1 LSICTSLSRI
11 WFVINVVACYDCW
24 ARLLYKRSPTLRR
37 LVEALPPTCDVKD
50 DSGGYREEDNGSNRQ
65 IITKTM
71 LLKYTAQCVLSKS
84 VEKRLKLWPL
94 CPTTIDNPEEHIG
107 HLLSPIVRSTRS
119 LTYWSSA
126 GSGVSGD
133 SIWVVHYYFCFVP
146 EFMYVRFMF
155 S

>member
-1 LSICTSLSRI
+1 M
-11 WFVINVVACYDCW
+11 ACYDCW
-24 ARLLYKRSPTLRR
+24 ARLLYKKSSTLRL
-37 LVEALPPTCDVKD
+37 LVEALPSKCDVKD
-50 DSGGYREEDNGSNRQ
+50 NSGGYNEEINGNSRQ

-71 LLKYTAQCVLSKS
+71 LLKYTAQCVLSKN

-126 GSGVSGD
+126 GSGVRGYN
-133 SIWVVHYYFCFVP
+133 ICVVHNHFCLVP
-146 EFMYVRFMF
+146 KFTHENVMV

>member
-1 LSICTSLSRI
+1 
-11 WFVINVVACYDCW
+11 
-24 ARLLYKRSPTLRR
+24 
-37 LVEALPPTCDVKD
+37 
-50 DSGGYREEDNGSNRQ
+50 
-65 IITKTM
+65 
-71 LLKYTAQCVLSKS
+71 

-126 GSGVSGD
+126 GSGVSGY
-133 SIWVVHYYFCFVP
+133 SICVVHYHVCLVP
-146 EFMYVRFMF
+146 EFMCVLVMF

>member
-1 LSICTSLSRI
+1 M
-11 WFVINVVACYDCW
+11 INVVACYDCW
-24 ARLLYKRSPTLRR
+24 ARLLYKKSPTLRL

-50 DSGGYREEDNGSNRQ
+50 DSGGSSEEVNSSYRQ
-65 IITKTM
+65 VITKTM
-71 LLKYTAQCVLSKS
+71 LLKYTAQCVLSKN

-119 LTYWSSA
+119 LTYWSSG
-126 GSGVSGD
+126 GSGVSGY
-133 SIWVVHYYFCFVP
+133 SIWVVHYHFCLVP
-146 EFMYVRFMF
+146 EFMNAHVMF